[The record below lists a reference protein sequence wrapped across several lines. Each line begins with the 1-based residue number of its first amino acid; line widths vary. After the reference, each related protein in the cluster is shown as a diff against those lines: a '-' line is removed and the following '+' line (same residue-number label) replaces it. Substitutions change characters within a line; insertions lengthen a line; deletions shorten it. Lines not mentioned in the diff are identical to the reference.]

1 MRIID
6 WNSDVCSSDLE
17 FELLAPTTNNT
28 WGLGFS
34 EEFDVFLS
42 TANNEHSD
50 HYAIPNRLYDLAD
63 LDDRGIEKIDGHY
76 GMHVVTKNLRQVDV
90 HGGFTAAA
98 VHNLYTET
106 DIKHDSSNRP
116 AFICGPTSTRIN
128 TAILDNDGSRLK
140 TKEG

>member
-63 LDDRGIEKIDGHY
+63 LDERGIEKIDGHY

-98 VHNLYTET
+98 GHNLYRSEERRVG
-106 DIKHDSSNRP
+106 K
-116 AFICGPTSTRIN
+116 ACVSTCRYRWSPMN
-128 TAILDNDGSRLK
+128 TKKK
-140 TKEG
+140 TTYTTVIAHRQQD